1 MAQIAPFPG
10 IHFAPTRV
18 PLSDVIAPPYDV
30 LSPDDQAALYAR
42 SPENIVRL
50 ILNRVE
56 PGDDSTHNRYT
67 RAAAFLQDALARG
80 VLVRDETPGFYEYL
94 QRFAHPLDPG
104 LRLERRALFV
114 ALKLVPYAEGVVLP
128 HEETHPKAK
137 ADRLELMRATQA
149 NPEPIYG
156 LYEDHD
162 QSVAASLQSSRAQ
175 ADPLLQA
182 EVHGPHAPH
191 GEEHIVYRHTDP
203 GLLADLQAFFQPR
216 RIWIADGHHRY
227 ETALNYQQE
236 MREKGKGKREKEE
249 ASTPDAQR
257 LTPSAHDLQPYD
269 RLLIGLSAFEDPGL
283 VVLPTHRL
291 VRNVARERLESFSLQ
306 LERYFYVQKMQ
317 TPSARLWL
325 KQQVPDE
332 KRLVIVARSSAY
344 ALTLRDLHL
353 ADAALDYRHSPAWRH
368 LDVTILQA
376 LVLDRTLGISSS
388 ELAQTSD
395 VAYTRDEDDA
405 VQKVEAGE
413 FQLACLLQNPTVAE
427 VHDVAAAGDKMPQKS
442 TYFYPKLW
450 SGLILRTLT

>member
-10 IHFAPTRV
+10 IHYAPMRV
-18 PLSDVIAPPYDV
+18 PIPDVIAPPYDV

-50 ILNRVE
+50 ILNREE
-56 PGDDSTHNRYT
+56 PGDDASSNRYS

-80 VLVRDETPGFYEYL
+80 ILVQDETPGIYEYV

-104 LRLERRALFV
+104 RRMERNSLFV
-114 ALKLVPYAEGVVLP
+114 ALKLEPYAQGVVLP

-137 ADRLELMRATQA
+137 ADRLELMRTTQT

-156 LYEDHD
+156 LYEDLD
-162 QSVAASLQSSRAQ
+162 LTVTTSLRSSRDQ

-182 EVHGPHAPH
+182 EVQGLHAPH
-191 GEEHIVYRHTDP
+191 GEEHILYRHKDP
-203 GLLADLQAFFQPR
+203 VLVADLQAFFQPR

-227 ETALNYQQE
+227 ETALNYQ
-236 MREKGKGKREKEE
+236 RERRAADSDPPG
-249 ASTPDAQR
+249 
-257 LTPSAHDLQPYD
+257 LQPYD
-269 RLLIGLSAFEDPGL
+269 SLLIGLSAFEDPGL

-291 VRNVARERLESFSLQ
+291 VRNVTRERLEAFSLQ

-332 KRLVIVARSSAY
+332 KRLVIVARRNAY
-344 ALTLRDLHL
+344 ALTLRDPNLV
-353 ADAALDYRHSPAWRH
+353 DAALDYRHSPAWRH

-376 LVLDRTLGISSS
+376 LVLDRTLGISWS
-388 ELAQTSD
+388 ELAHTPD
-395 VAYTRDEDDA
+395 VAYTRDVEEA
-405 VQKVEAGE
+405 IQKVETGE
-413 FQLACLLQNPTVAE
+413 YQLACLLQNPTVAE

-450 SGLILRTLT
+450 SGLILRSLI